1 MSAAI
6 RGDIQ
11 MQTASHFDAG
21 SAFSG
26 VNGSGCGFLGA
37 LAASCLAVVPMVA
50 PRWAS
55 AQTAVASPELT
66 EIIVTAEKRSEA
78 LLNVPMSITAIGAA
92 TIERAGITDFMDYA
106 LKAPNVSFSYS
117 DGMGISESRS
127 ISVRGIEGRGTTG
140 FYIDDLPL
148 LIGVDPHAIDMSRIE
163 VLRGPQGTLYG
174 ARSMG
179 GTIRLITKQPDVA
192 DFSATTHALASEMDA
207 GGGSYQVDAGVNLP
221 IAGVAGLRV
230 GAFSSRT
237 GGFENCEFP
246 DPQSPGAF
254 DTVHHVARE
263 DQVGASASLLWN
275 VSEDITIRPTAIY
288 QRSSW
293 NGLPL
298 ADIYPGNNIQ
308 RRLFN
313 IAESNE
319 DEWTIAGLT
328 VSWHTSV
335 GTLTSATSYF
345 NRNSLEVEEASDW
358 PAAVLGYSP
367 PLPAAIPAREPQH
380 EFVQEARFTSDLH
393 GPVQFVA
400 GLFYSRSVSALDDNW
415 IINGLATV
423 NGGVFGTNLAYFTN
437 NPGYNRD
444 EAAFGEAT
452 YSISSQWS
460 TTLGLRYSKTSESYT
475 RTSDGV
481 FNGGPSYDSGSS
493 SQTAITP
500 KYVIK
505 YQPDPD
511 HNYYALASKGF
522 RPGGPNGPLPGCDAD
537 LAALGLTP
545 GDVKSYQ
552 TDSVWNYELGAKTR
566 LMDRRLQ
573 VNSAVY
579 WIEWTG
585 IQQTEFL
592 PCGFTFTGNAGKARS
607 RGAELEISS
616 SPLSGLTL
624 SGGVGYTDAKIT
636 AAAAT
641 VTAKPGDPVQQ
652 VAPWTVSAAADY
664 EFPLFG
670 ALKGFSRLDYSYV
683 DHSYSTHIDPVNP
696 RIRASYEIANI
707 HLGVSQGQWNAGA
720 FVQNATNA
728 RPNLADNESQA
739 AELAGRPRILTS
751 PPRTIGIEARM
762 KF

>member
-1 MSAAI
+1 MC
-6 RGDIQ
+6 RLL
-11 MQTASHFDAG
+11 T
-21 SAFSG
+21 
-26 VNGSGCGFLGA
+26 GA
-37 LAASCLAVVPMVA
+37 LVLLPIALPRLANAQASTEA
-50 PRWAS
+50 
-55 AQTAVASPELT
+55 PEL
-66 EIIVTAEKRSEA
+66 EQIIVTAQKRSEA
-78 LLNVPMSITAIGAA
+78 LLDVPLSITAIGAA

-179 GTIRLITKQPDVA
+179 GTIRLITKQPEVS
-192 DFSATTHALASEMDA
+192 DFSATTHASVSAMDA

-221 IAGVAGLRV
+221 IANVAGLRV
-230 GAFSSRT
+230 GVFSSQT
-237 GGFENCEFP
+237 GGFENREFP
-246 DPQSPGAF
+246 DPQSTGIL
-254 DTVHHVARE
+254 DTVHHIARE
-263 DQVGASASLLWN
+263 NELGASASLLWN
-275 VSEDITIRPTAIY
+275 VSEDLIIRPTVIY
-288 QRSSW
+288 QRTTS

-298 ADIYPGNNIQ
+298 ADIYPANNVQ
-308 RRLFN
+308 RRLFD
-313 IAESNE
+313 IGESND
-319 DEWTIAGLT
+319 DEWTVSGLT
-328 VSWHTSV
+328 VSWHTSI

-345 NRNSLEVEEASDW
+345 NRNVLEIEEASDW
-358 PAAVLGYSP
+358 PAAVLDYSP
-367 PLPAAIPAREPQH
+367 PLPTAIPAREPQH
-380 EFVQEARFTSDLH
+380 EFVQEARFSSDLH
-393 GPVQFVA
+393 GPFQFVA
-400 GLFYSRSVSALDDNW
+400 GLFYSKSVSKLEDNW
-415 IINGLATV
+415 FINGLATV
-423 NGGVFGTNLAYFTN
+423 NGGEFGTNLAYFTD
-437 NPGYNRD
+437 NPVYNRD

-452 YSISSQWS
+452 YSLSGQWS
-460 TTLGLRYSKTSESYT
+460 MTLGLRYSKNDERYT

-481 FNGGPSYDSGSS
+481 FNGGPSFDEGSS
-493 SQTAITP
+493 SQTAMTP

-505 YQPDPD
+505 YQPDAD

-537 LAALGLTP
+537 LAALGLSAES
-545 GDVKSYQ
+545 VKSYK

-566 LMDRRLQ
+566 LLDRRLE

-579 WIEWTG
+579 WIEWAG

-607 RGAELEISS
+607 RGAEIEISS
-616 SPLSGLTL
+616 SPLIGLTL
-624 SGGVGYTDAKIT
+624 TGGIGYTDAKIT
-636 AAAAT
+636 ASAPT
-641 VTAKPGDPVQQ
+641 VQAKPGDPVQQ

-664 EFPLFG
+664 EFPLIG
-670 ALKGFSRLDYSYV
+670 ELKGFGRLDYSYV

-696 RIRASYEIANI
+696 RIRPSYEIANV
-707 HLGVSQGQWNAGA
+707 HFGVSKRSWDAGA
-720 FVQNATNA
+720 FVRNATNA

-751 PPRTIGIEARM
+751 PPRTIGVEARM